1 MFCDA
6 QTSGGLLVAIPEN
19 FKDQVLLELK
29 AQGVVNATVIGRIME
44 KGTGIISV
52 N

>member
-6 QTSGGLLVAIPEN
+6 QTSGGLLVAMPEK
-19 FKDQVLLELK
+19 FKDQVLKELS
-29 AQGVVNATVIGRIME
+29 AQGIDCAVVIGKITG